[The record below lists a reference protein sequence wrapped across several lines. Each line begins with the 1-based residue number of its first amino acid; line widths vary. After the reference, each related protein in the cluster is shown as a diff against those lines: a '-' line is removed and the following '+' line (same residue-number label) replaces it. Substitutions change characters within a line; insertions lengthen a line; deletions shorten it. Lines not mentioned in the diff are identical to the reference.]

1 MTDLLMDT
9 IKAKR
14 HVNECYQRLSDAVD
28 EFDEKWEKKG
38 VNITSGVDWKTKTI
52 LWINVNDR
60 IPEEIHDI
68 IVDFQETFNVE
79 LSEVKEEKSLQTSSR
94 KFAYTNWG
102 YVFQHVD
109 RYAFLK
115 GGLE

>member
-1 MTDLLMDT
+1 MTEDLLMNT

-14 HVNECYQRLSDAVD
+14 HVNECYERLSDAVG
-28 EFDEKWEKKG
+28 EFDEKWEEKG
-38 VNITSGVDWKTKTI
+38 VNITSGVDWKTKTT

-60 IPEEIHDI
+60 IPGEIHDI

-79 LSEVKEEKSLQTSSR
+79 LTEVIEEKNLQTSTR
-94 KFAYTNWG
+94 KFAYTHWR

-109 RYAFLK
+109 RWNL
-115 GGLE
+115 